1 MKKLKLRAM
10 ELGAKEVLTRAQLKN
25 VLGGIAPPGKCT
37 VTQTCAHGSVS
48 CQGSGGSCYF
58 VTNGTGQVG
67 VQCDSDPGV
76 FCSTQPPA

>member
-10 ELGAKEVLTRAQLKN
+10 ELGAKEVLTRAQLMN
-25 VLGGIAPPGKCT
+25 VLGGILPGKCT

-48 CQGSGGSCYF
+48 CQGAGSSCYF
-58 VTNGTGQVG
+58 VTNATGQSG

-76 FCSTQPPA
+76 FCSTQAPPA